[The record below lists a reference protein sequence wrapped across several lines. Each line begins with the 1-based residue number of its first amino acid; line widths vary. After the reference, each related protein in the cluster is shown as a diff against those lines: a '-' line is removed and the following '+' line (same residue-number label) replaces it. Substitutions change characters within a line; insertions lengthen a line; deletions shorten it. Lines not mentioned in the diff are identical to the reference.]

1 MTQTVVFRLLIL
13 KVFMRL
19 KCLLDFA
26 VTSGKAI
33 DELPTSLGMLTKL
46 GVRDFIFFN

>member
-1 MTQTVVFRLLIL
+1 MTPTVVFRLLML

-19 KCLLDFA
+19 KCLVDFA

-33 DELPTSLGMLTKL
+33 DELPASLWMLTKL
-46 GVRDFIFFN
+46 GFRDFLFFS